1 MSPTL
6 VKQKFTAW
14 SFSRLKDYLKCAFYA
29 WHKHILKQ
37 HKEPE
42 GPAMAK
48 GTEMHAIAAQA
59 THPSSYKKPLHPS
72 LHAFKEEFEAL
83 RKAEVLSEQEW
94 AFDINW
100 YPVSWFSKEAWVRIK
115 TDACY
120 LEDSSQMIPA
130 SRVLPTGRKVVT
142 GGVRRRETTVTVI
155 DYKSGKIYEDDH
167 KMQRS
172 LYAVGA
178 LLMYPDATRVT
189 VKHWYLELGEERT
202 EIFEAGSLPQLQK
215 YWQRQT
221 KKMLADTLF
230 KETPGNHCRW
240 CYLSRAKGGPC
251 KF

>member
-48 GTEMHAIAAQA
+48 GTEMHTIAAQA
-59 THPSSYKKPLHPS
+59 THSSSYKKPLHPS

-83 RKAEVLSEQEW
+83 RKNKTEVLSEQEW
-94 AFDINW
+94 AFNAAW
-100 YPVSWFSKEAWVRIK
+100 QPVSWFSKEAWVRIK

-120 LEDSSQMIPA
+120 VEQTAVVP
-130 SRVLPTGRKVVT
+130 RRPGRAAAMAVDVQL
-142 GGVRRRETTVTVI
+142 RETTVTVI

-178 LLMYPDATRVT
+178 LLMYPGATRVT
-189 VKHWYLELGEERT
+189 VKHWYLELGEERVET
-202 EIFEAGSLPQLQK
+202 FEAGSLPRLQK
-215 YWQRQT
+215 YWQQQS
-221 KKMLADTLF
+221 KKMLSDTLF

-240 CYLSRAKGGPC
+240 CFLSRAKGGPC

>member
-1 MSPTL
+1 MPTL

-42 GPAMAK
+42 GPAMVK

-59 THPSSYKKPLHPS
+59 THPANRKKPLHPS
-72 LHAFKEEFEAL
+72 LHAFKEEFETL
-83 RKAEVLSEQEW
+83 RKAKTEVLSEQEW

-100 YPVSWFSKEAWVRIK
+100 RPVSWFSKETWVRIK

-120 LEDSSQMIPA
+120 VEQYLPQRPA
-130 SRVLPTGRKVVT
+130 GRARN
-142 GGVRRRETTVTVI
+142 GAAIMRRKTKVTVI

-178 LLMYPDATRVT
+178 LLVYPDATHVT
-189 VKHWYLELGEERT
+189 VKHWYLELGEERVET
-202 EIFEAGSLPQLQK
+202 FEAASLPQLQK
-215 YWQRQT
+215 YWQQQS
-221 KKMLADTLF
+221 KKMLADMLF

-240 CYLSRAKGGPC
+240 CYLSKAKNGPC